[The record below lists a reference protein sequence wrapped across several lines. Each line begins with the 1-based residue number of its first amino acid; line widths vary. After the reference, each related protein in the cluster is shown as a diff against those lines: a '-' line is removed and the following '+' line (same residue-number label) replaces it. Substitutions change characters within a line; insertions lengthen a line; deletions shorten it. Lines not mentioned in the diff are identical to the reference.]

1 MAVNPSLYISQQLA
15 RLSDRSAQAQQNAVR
30 AIERGLQQRNA
41 NRRAQLSN
49 QVQMARL
56 RQQEK
61 VADQKAILDAQ
72 KARAER
78 LKNFQVQGRNTSEAL
93 DTALGEL
100 RKDPTPRGRFKV
112 IKDLQGLQEQGV
124 ISPQLQLQMAD
135 VLTGDLDASLETQ
148 AQQFRSR
155 FKERTDLTTEARQ
168 IAEGAGLDP
177 DTMTREELLEHPDFV
192 AERLRREA
200 LAERR
205 AEKSAPRISV
215 GDKSPLTAGAT
226 TQTQMWVRSA
236 RTELRNLKATTDLLN
251 SPKGQKLFTVQSKF
265 WNEPI
270 ARIKDALSAS
280 NPADKELLDTLQT
293 AQQGARFGALAILN
307 RFSGKQLTDNERKF
321 TLKATGDPDSL
332 TPTEIRTGLGL
343 VQRKLARALL
353 DDVDTLE
360 NKGLDLKAI
369 RKESEEALGI
379 PQGPKASKGLQGA
392 LERIKTAPAT
402 AREEYL
408 KLKQSGAS
416 EEELAKF
423 RAAAMEA
430 IRNP

>member
-1 MAVNPSLYISQQLA
+1 MSNFQQMLFKFLDRPSQA
-15 RLSDRSAQAQQNAVR
+15 GVATSAFMQ
-30 AIERGLQQRNA
+30 GLQQARESKLQRERIAAQERRLDFDIQKA
-41 NRRAQLSN
+41 NR
-49 QVQMARL
+49 
-56 RQQEK
+56 
-61 VADQKAILDAQ
+61 DFQKEQI
-72 KARAER
+72 
-78 LKNFQVQGRNTSEAL
+78 KNFETVGQNTAQAFG
-93 DTALGEL
+93 TAFEEL
-100 RKDPTPRGRFKV
+100 NSNDSRANRVRVWKQLK
-112 IKDLQGLQEQGV
+112 GLQRDGL
-124 ISPQLQLQMAD
+124 ISDQVTIDPNLVLDPDADFKGFLQETSRE
-135 VLTGDLDASLETQ
+135 LTT
-148 AQQFRSR
+148 R
-155 FKERTDLTTEARQ
+155 FEGPTDLSTEARQ

-215 GDKSPLTAGAT
+215 GDKSPLTTGAT

-343 VQRKLARALL
+343 VQRKLAQALL

-392 LERIKTAPAT
+392 LERIKTAPST

-416 EEELAKF
+416 EEELGKF